1 MIGKAVILVD
11 TTPVEVK
18 LSADDKGQV
27 TLGVRINGSM
37 ECVLAEGVTMPEP
50 NGSKTWSKNIGDLM

>member
-1 MIGKAVILVD
+1 
-11 TTPVEVK
+11 
-18 LSADDKGQV
+18 
-27 TLGVRINGSM
+27 LGVRINGSM